1 MFPFQ
6 NVSDIPRWQ
15 QLQCQEQHQLT
26 KHTVSFKNI
35 EKSEKKDFI
44 SGKNDSIRQK
54 NDTKYALIAQPFLG
68 DCCLW
73 KEYIFTEPRSAFV
86 NFLCFQTKQR
96 WSLPRLDICQKIY
109 RTEDFRVKNLHRKR
123 VIFDIC

>member
-44 SGKNDSIRQK
+44 REITQIDKVVKMIVFVKKKNY
-54 NDTKYALIAQPFLG
+54 TKWK
-68 DCCLW
+68 DC
-73 KEYIFTEPRSAFV
+73 KKFV
-86 NFLCFQTKQR
+86 KYKVN
-96 WSLPRLDICQKIY
+96 S
-109 RTEDFRVKNLHRKR
+109 
-123 VIFDIC
+123 

>member
-44 SGKNDSIRQK
+44 REITQIDKVVKMIVFVKKKKLHKMERLQK
-54 NDTKYALIAQPFLG
+54 VCETQG
-68 DCCLW
+68 
-73 KEYIFTEPRSAFV
+73 
-86 NFLCFQTKQR
+86 
-96 WSLPRLDICQKIY
+96 
-109 RTEDFRVKNLHRKR
+109 
-123 VIFDIC
+123 